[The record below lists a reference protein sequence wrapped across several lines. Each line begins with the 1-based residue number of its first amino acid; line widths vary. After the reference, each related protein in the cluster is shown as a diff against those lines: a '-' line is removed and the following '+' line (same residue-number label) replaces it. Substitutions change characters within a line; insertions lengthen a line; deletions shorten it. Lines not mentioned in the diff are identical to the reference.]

1 MFVISYHA
9 LFLPPEVI
17 DEEHFA
23 FKITFLF
30 SYSSN
35 NTTLSLSFRFVSI
48 SFRTLQVPIDNA
60 RFYYF
65 VRIDIQGRVCLNVT
79 IRDCWK

>member
-1 MFVISYHA
+1 MRNEIETKRNETKPNEAKRNQTKRNETERNETKCNV
-9 LFLPPEVI
+9 V
-17 DEEHFA
+17 
-23 FKITFLF
+23 
-30 SYSSN
+30 
-35 NTTLSLSFRFVSI
+35 SFRFGSI

-79 IRDCWK
+79 IRDC

>member
-1 MFVISYHA
+1 MV
-9 LFLPPEVI
+9 PV
-17 DEEHFA
+17 
-23 FKITFLF
+23 
-30 SYSSN
+30 
-35 NTTLSLSFRFVSI
+35 SFRFVSI

-79 IRDCWK
+79 IRFVLFPFRFALYRYPLLTVGLVKNEILELIVFN